1 MIQILN
7 SRQKH
12 EIAKSLREQFGV
24 DKLPGK
30 VMKLGEEKLFLFTG
44 DATDEEIKTIEEMV
58 PVERLGVY
66 FAKLIHDDVKLS
78 IEGTQILKD
87 QIKKNVLEVDDEQAR
102 KWMEGQELNIKTGH
116 RNFLVIKYK
125 DNFLGCGKASEEK
138 VGNFVP
144 KMRRLKIR
152 DY

>member
-7 SRQKH
+7 SKQRH
-12 EIAKSLREQFGV
+12 EIARSLKEQFEISQI
-24 DKLPGK
+24 PGK
-30 VMKLGEEKLFLFTG
+30 IMKLGEEKLFLFTG
-44 DATDEEIKTIEEMV
+44 DATDEEIKTIEEIV

-78 IEGTQILKD
+78 IEGTQILGS
-87 QIKKNVLEVDDEQAR
+87 QINKNILEVDDEQAR

-125 DNFLGCGKASEEK
+125 DNFMGCGKASEEK

-144 KMRRLKIR
+144 KMRRLKIKS
-152 DY
+152 Y